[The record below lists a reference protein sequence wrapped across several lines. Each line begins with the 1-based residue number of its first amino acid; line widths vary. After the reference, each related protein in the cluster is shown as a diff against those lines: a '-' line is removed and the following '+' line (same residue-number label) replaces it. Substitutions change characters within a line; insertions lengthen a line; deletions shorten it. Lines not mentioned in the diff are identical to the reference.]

1 MNRRERV
8 QPRHVDVRTARTSVL
23 TPAPAPLGLAGHAGV
38 DAVDAVD
45 GIDGIADVEK
55 GRVQT

>member
-8 QPRHVDVRTARTSVL
+8 QPRHDDGVRTPRTSVL
-23 TPAPAPLGLAGHAGV
+23 APASAPLGSAGHAGV
-38 DAVDAVD
+38 DAVNGVD
-45 GIDGIADVEK
+45 GIGDVEK

>member
-8 QPRHVDVRTARTSVL
+8 QPRHNDGVRTPRTSEL
-23 TPAPAPLGLAGHAGV
+23 APASAPLGSAGHAGV
-38 DAVDAVD
+38 DAVNGVD
-45 GIDGIADVEK
+45 GIGAVEK